1 MHFIIFMACLVSLRL
16 AELVVARRN
25 EVWLR
30 ANGAVE
36 YGQKHYP
43 IIVALHTGF
52 LISLIAEYY
61 YRAPVATNFILLA
74 VFITL
79 ILIKVY
85 VISTLGKYWNT
96 KILHIHGV
104 PLVRK
109 GLYKYIKHPNYVIV
123 VCEIAI
129 IPFIFQLYATAIIF
143 SILNALMLYVRIGE
157 ENKILIDE

>member
-1 MHFIIFMACLVSLRL
+1 MQFIIFMACLVGLRL
-16 AELVVARRN
+16 AELVVAKRN

-43 IIVALHTGF
+43 VIVALHTGF
-52 LISLIAEYY
+52 ILSLIAEYY
-61 YRAPVATNFILLA
+61 YRAPEETNLVLLA
-74 VFITL
+74 VFIAL

-85 VISTLGKYWNT
+85 VIGTLGKYWNT

-109 GLYKYIKHPNYVIV
+109 GLYKYIKHPNYIIVI
-123 VCEIAI
+123 CEIAI
-129 IPFIFQLYATAIIF
+129 IPLIFQLYYTAIIF
-143 SILNALMLYVRIGE
+143 SLLNALMLNIRIRE
-157 ENKILIDE
+157 ENKILGKD